1 MSFMET
7 IGQRIRRLRKERGIE
22 RQEDLAPLCGIKQST
37 LSDIESKNREFSA
50 TVLYAF
56 ATALDV
62 STDEIM
68 YGTQGEIVGKAELV
82 RIFAGLSPDQREVV
96 LSMVRGLADA
106 NKPNIKAA

>member
-1 MSFMET
+1 MET
-7 IGQRIRRLRKERGIE
+7 IGQRIRRIRKERGID

-56 ATALDV
+56 AKALEV

-68 YGTQGEIVGKAELV
+68 YGTQGETVGQSELI
-82 RIFAGLSPDQREVV
+82 RIFASLSQDQRDIV
-96 LSMVRGLADA
+96 LSMVRGLEAA
-106 NKPNIKAA
+106 NKPNAKAA